1 RIVFTTAEHHHPAVP
16 LAQTV
21 CVLLQNRR
29 TSNFLSSVTMAYLF
43 HTAILIF
50 SLVHLNQAQQ
60 TFVAMPFNKA
70 NASAMLT
77 AINKARSVLQVAL
90 MECVQTWDSK
100 LAAYAQEV
108 ANTCNAA
115 VPADA
120 KYPLAIS
127 LIGDVTNPKNPA
139 ADELLQG
146 FAEILNSFNPTD
158 NSCNGGAL
166 QYTDASCNSMKQF
179 YWMEMNTTGCG
190 VAKCDS
196 ITNADPTVNVNSGY
210 QVVCAYDLKAV
221 TTSRPF
227 PPNADP
233 NVPQSCYICPT
244 QKSLCDSSTMHLCC
258 ASPTSDLSFIGE
270 FGGDGACGSQPKNL
284 KPVFRYYDKRLG
296 SNILSFESEP
306 SSFPEA
312 LSKEPGRFDKFG
324 AMGAVLPKD
333 ATSAEC
339 PFLEPI
345 YHVYSPIRYQ
355 NIYTLD
361 KREYDARIKEGYES
375 KGIVGKA
382 VSGYMMCN
390 ATVSMYR
397 FFRPPSSFF
406 MMTNSTTLDAIFNN
420 LVGKPGSYMYEGV
433 SFYLWPTNATEPHL
447 PQTP

>member
-1 RIVFTTAEHHHPAVP
+1 
-16 LAQTV
+16 
-21 CVLLQNRR
+21 
-29 TSNFLSSVTMAYLF
+29 
-43 HTAILIF
+43 
-50 SLVHLNQAQQ
+50 
-60 TFVAMPFNKA
+60 MPFNKA

-77 AINKARSVLQVAL
+77 AINRARSVLQVAL

-196 ITNADPTVNVNSGY
+196 ITNADPTVNVNSG
-210 QVVCAYDLKAV
+210 
-221 TTSRPF
+221 
-227 PPNADP
+227 
-233 NVPQSCYICPT
+233 
-244 QKSLCDSSTMHLCC
+244 

-312 LSKEPGRFDKFG
+312 LSKEPARFDKFG

-345 YHVYSPIRYQ
+345 YHVYSPVRYQ